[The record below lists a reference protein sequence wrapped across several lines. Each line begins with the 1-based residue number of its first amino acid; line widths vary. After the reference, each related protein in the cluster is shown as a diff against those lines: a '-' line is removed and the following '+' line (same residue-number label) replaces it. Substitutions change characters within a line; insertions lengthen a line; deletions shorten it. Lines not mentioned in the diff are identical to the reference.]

1 LEVQPHICIE
11 HYRFRGLA
19 VSHVDPVQL
28 HGFIGEK
35 ASNATRALRHQA
47 AAALL
52 LLLGGGYVF
61 YHHTASAKAPPKAA
75 VVATPVTVETLEPRT
90 VRPFAEFSGRIEAVD
105 YAEIRPQVAGRIT
118 EIRFKDGQQVKAGD
132 ILFVI
137 DPRPYQAAA
146 AKAAAELATAQTNAV
161 LAHTNLVR
169 YETLRRQ
176 NAIAGLT
183 YDQSVNAEG
192 VALAAIKSA
201 KAALAAAQVNV
212 DYAFIRAPISGK
224 ISRAEI
230 TVGNLVGSSTV
241 APQLLASIVSD
252 DGVYADFD
260 VDEQTYLNI
269 LRRRG
274 AHKDQAIPVD
284 LTVQG
289 DAQAKVYRG
298 AIESFDNR
306 INSGS
311 GTIRAR
317 ARFANEDG
325 SLVPGMFVSV
335 RMGNGVLPNALLVP
349 ETAIGND
356 QSKRFVYVVGAGD
369 KAEYREVSLGT
380 IVDGK
385 RVVTSG
391 LKAGDGVILDG
402 LQKLAPG
409 AAVAPHGI
417 QTAQN

>member
-1 LEVQPHICIE
+1 MTHLDIAEAQKFLRQNANQPAKKL
-11 HYRFRGLA
+11 RR
-19 VSHVDPVQL
+19 Q
-28 HGFIGEK
+28 
-35 ASNATRALRHQA
+35 ATG
-47 AAALL
+47 AALF
-52 LLLGGGYVF
+52 LLLGGGYGL
-61 YHHTASAKAPPKAA
+61 YHAASARSATPENAPAA
-75 VVATPVTVETLEPRT
+75 ATPVSVETLKSQT
-90 VRPFAEFSGRIEAVD
+90 VRPFAQFSGRIDAVD

-118 EIRFKDGQQVKAGD
+118 EIRFKDGQEVKAGD
-132 ILFVI
+132 VLFVV

-146 AKAAAELATAQTNAV
+146 AKAAADLASATNNARLTRIERDRGERLIKAQA
-161 LAHTNLVR
+161 LAQ
-169 YETLRRQ
+169 ES
-176 NAIAGLT
+176 
-183 YDQSVNAEG
+183 YDQRVTADD
-192 VALAAIKSA
+192 VAQATVKSA
-201 KAALAAAQVNV
+201 QAALASAQVDV
-212 DYAFIRAPISGK
+212 DHAFIKAPISGR

-252 DGVYADFD
+252 DGVYADFE

-269 LRRRG
+269 LRQRG
-274 AHKDQAIPVD
+274 ANKEQAIAVD

-289 DAQAKVYRG
+289 DSQAKVYRG
-298 AIESFDNR
+298 TIESFDNR

-325 SLVPGMFVSV
+325 SLVAGMFVSV
-335 RMGNGVLPNALLVP
+335 RMGSGVLPNSLLVP

-369 KAEYREVSLGT
+369 KAEYREVTLGT
-380 IVDGK
+380 TMNDE

-391 LKAGDGVILDG
+391 LKAGDRVILDG

-409 AAVAPHGI
+409 AAVTPHGV
-417 QTAQN
+417 QTARN